1 MTNRPGNPAGNELT
15 AEFFMECFQSA
26 NAACLRRSGGYWITD
41 VSEAILAFECANE
54 INQRFGD
61 LVHLEFPKGRLS
73 QVAHDESIVE
83 QLKAG
88 QDNDQLTA
96 FWKASWR
103 ADLAVVERLIG
114 QKDRIKTVIEFKIAI
129 KRAQWWADIRRLAAF
144 HLLFQCKE
152 PTWFVAAI
160 SEKSKGSKSLDK
172 LYEEV
177 ELMSPD
183 WQERLEQIFPGHAFT
198 LTPDYLKPPMDY
210 DYEAHPR
217 YEDWKGLKS
226 GLVCIAVEA
235 I

>member
-1 MTNRPGNPAGNELT
+1 MEKSNRSEITSDFLRACFRTANE
-15 AEFFMECFQSA
+15 
-26 NAACLRRSGGYWITD
+26 ACLQRSGGYWITD

-54 INQRFGD
+54 INHKFGD
-61 LVHLEFPKGRLS
+61 LVHLEFPKARLS
-73 QVAHDESIVE
+73 QVAHDKSVVE

-88 QDNDQLTA
+88 QDDDQSTA
-96 FWKASWR
+96 FWKTSWR
-103 ADLAVVERLIG
+103 ADLAVVERSSG
-114 QKDRIKTVIEFKIAI
+114 QKDRIKTVIEFKIAV
-129 KRAQWWADIRRLAAF
+129 KWAQWWADIRRLAAL

-177 ELMSPD
+177 ELKLPD

-198 LTPDYLKPPMDY
+198 LTPDFLKLPMDY

-235 I
+235 N